1 MKTVAQGICGENP
14 PGLAVRESV
23 PILRSHIHS
32 TREIKKQPCS
42 PGDKRP
48 NSFSRGAGGGSTHRY
63 SRCSRSQPKANR
75 QGRLG
80 GDPSPQWAFLSVP
93 VSSLKPSLGKRHPPK
108 TFLSTPAHT

>member
-1 MKTVAQGICGENP
+1 MKTVAQGICRENP
-14 PGLAVRESV
+14 PGLAVRERV

-48 NSFSRGAGGGSTHRY
+48 NSLSRGAGGGSTHRY

-80 GDPSPQWAFLSVP
+80 GGPQPSMGFSVSPSEFSQPLS
-93 VSSLKPSLGKRHPPK
+93 G
-108 TFLSTPAHT
+108 